1 MEDGIGN
8 YSTLE
13 TLLIK
18 VLNKENPI
26 YLKGTKN
33 NNDCAEIIEI
43 IISPFCF
50 NCWLRENL
58 TNSEL
63 EIVEGVFVDNV
74 QLPH

>member
-1 MEDGIGN
+1 MED

-18 VLNKENPI
+18 VLNKENPM
-26 YLKGTKN
+26 YPKGTKN
-33 NNDCAEIIEI
+33 NNNCAEIIEI
-43 IISPFCF
+43 IISLFCF
-50 NCWLRENL
+50 NCWLGENL